1 MGTLIT
7 QTPPSSPYDYS
18 PHVLA
23 NSPRRI
29 YRDILMLLARLFH
42 PPFPPLKIT
51 WGLTFQL
58 NPLSVTEL
66 NLSWEE
72 TWLCFPVYFVQLR
85 EWFWCKFVLKG
96 LKAYWF
102 VKSVGGGV
110 RKETVGEILEG
121 SCGGNHLPS
130 VYQQLFWMVTISV
143 CLRLIVFFFLFMMSA
158 VNSPNDAAFE
168 GQNFIWKVRRGSTA
182 PYWQKKE

>member
-29 YRDILMLLARLFH
+29 YRDILVLLARLFH
-42 PPFPPLKIT
+42 PPPPKIT

-72 TWLCFPVYFVQLR
+72 TWLCFPYLFCAIKRVILVQV
-85 EWFWCKFVLKG
+85 CIKG
-96 LKAYWF
+96 I
-102 VKSVGGGV
+102 KSLLICQVGRGGGERKLWEKFWKGAVEGIICQQYISSYFECWQLVSASV
-110 RKETVGEILEG
+110 RL
-121 SCGGNHLPS
+121 S
-130 VYQQLFWMVTISV
+130 FF
-143 CLRLIVFFFLFMMSA
+143 CLWWA
-158 VNSPNDAAFE
+158 V
-168 GQNFIWKVRRGSTA
+168 
-182 PYWQKKE
+182 